1 MVHNIC
7 ELCKTGT
14 SSKWRTITLNV
25 AQDVLDVFDIQL
37 SVGKLICNACQ
48 IKLSKVKKK
57 NRGLNESHSVPSR
70 GEKYVTKA
78 NILKQIRVENL
89 KGKVCL
95 ENTILFG
102 NVIIPH
108 SVIGEILMLLDIKS
122 IMN

>member
-1 MVHNIC
+1 MVHKIC

-14 SSKWRTITLNV
+14 SSKWRTITLDV

-48 IKLSKVKKK
+48 IKLSEVKKK
-57 NRGLNESHSVPSR
+57 NESNRGQNERPSVPSR

-89 KGKVCL
+89 K
-95 ENTILFG
+95 
-102 NVIIPH
+102 
-108 SVIGEILMLLDIKS
+108 
-122 IMN
+122 

>member
-1 MVHNIC
+1 MVHKIC

-14 SSKWRTITLNV
+14 SSKWRTITLDV

-57 NRGLNESHSVPSR
+57 NESNRGQNERPSVPSR

-78 NILKQIRVENL
+78 NIDRS
-89 KGKVCL
+89 
-95 ENTILFG
+95 FG
-102 NVIIPH
+102 FNVFGSEKNVTGICWQTRNAI
-108 SVIGEILMLLDIKS
+108 
-122 IMN
+122 